1 MILLYRYL
9 RAVFDVPQSNYQQ
22 NAGNGLRWIDL
33 HYAKMIEVTNWQCKN
48 WEQSPIPRQGE
59 QGIVW
64 IYSGNNGSNWFGL
77 LTIGCQGA
85 SNILGEF
92 TIQGEEQTKVFYYE
106 TSRNYRIPTLALV
119 SDREKAAWQSI
130 VNKNPLQT
138 SP

>member
-1 MILLYRYL
+1 
-9 RAVFDVPQSNYQQ
+9 
-22 NAGNGLRWIDL
+22 
-33 HYAKMIEVTNWQCKN
+33 MIEVTNWQCKN

-92 TIQGEEQTKVFYYE
+92 TIQGGEQTKVFYYE